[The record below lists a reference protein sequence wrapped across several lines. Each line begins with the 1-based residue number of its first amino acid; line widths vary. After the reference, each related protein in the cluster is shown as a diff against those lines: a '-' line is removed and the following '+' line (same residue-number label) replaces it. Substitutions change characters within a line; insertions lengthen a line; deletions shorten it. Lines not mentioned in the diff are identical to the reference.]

1 MYSVFYKRQ
10 RDVLRVLTQS
20 MIFMDYILFNQEM
33 LQNIKLIC
41 AYNTVDY

>member
-20 MIFMDYILFNQEM
+20 MIFMDYILFNQKM
-33 LQNIKLIC
+33 LHNIKLIC